1 MKPTSKPA
9 GTVAQVGS
17 QPSLIW
23 ERSEPSPR
31 MAPSPL
37 SRDSIVKAAIAIADA
52 EGLGAVSLRRVGA
65 SLDATAMRLYGYLS
79 TKEELL
85 ELMVD
90 AVYAE
95 MAPRK
100 PLPGNWRSA
109 LRQVAQRT
117 RGTSH
122 RHAWLLDL
130 LGGRPHQGPNALR
143 FLEASLA
150 ALNGPDGFQDI
161 DTVMQAAKTFNAF
174 LIGALRHEASERRAE
189 RDSGLN
195 KAQWQS
201 TNGPYIHKMIAT
213 GRFPT
218 LAKVVANASHPPA
231 EAVFDQG
238 LECVLDGIAA
248 RIPHGRAK
256 LAKK

>member
-1 MKPTSKPA
+1 MKPTAKLTRTDPQGHS
-9 GTVAQVGS
+9 
-17 QPSLIW
+17 PSAFIW
-23 ERSEPSPR
+23 ERSEPAPR
-31 MAPSPL
+31 LAPSPL
-37 SRDSIVKAAIAIADA
+37 SRDSIVNAAIVIADA
-52 EGLGAVSLRRVGA
+52 EGLDAVSLRRVGA
-65 SLDATAMRLYGYLS
+65 AVDAKAMRLYGYLS

-90 AVYAE
+90 AVYAD

-100 PLPGNWRSA
+100 PLPGNWRDA

-117 RGTSH
+117 RRTSH

-143 FLEASLA
+143 FIEASLT
-150 ALNGPDGFQDI
+150 ALNGPDGFQEI
-161 DTVMQAAKTFNAF
+161 DAVLQAAKTFNAF

-189 RDSGLN
+189 RESGLN
-195 KAQWQS
+195 KLQWQS
-201 TNGPYIHKMIAT
+201 ANGPYIHKMIAT

-218 LAKVVANASHPPA
+218 FAKVVLTATHPPA
-231 EAVFDQG
+231 DEVFDQG

-248 RIPHGRAK
+248 RLPHGRVRP
-256 LAKK
+256 AKK